1 LPLAWEGA
9 RLTSSQFWSASV
21 PWRFSSRCSSRRPIA
36 SSNEQKAKNGN
47 EFLRQASGK
56 QAGLVSEFIGFLK
69 ANKKWWLAPIIIS
82 ILLLGL
88 LVVLGGTAAAPFI
101 YALF

>member
-1 LPLAWEGA
+1 MPDSDKQKDEDDFLA
-9 RLTSSQFWSASV
+9 
-21 PWRFSSRCSSRRPIA
+21 
-36 SSNEQKAKNGN
+36 
-47 EFLRQASGK
+47 QASGK

-101 YALF
+101 YTLF

>member
-1 LPLAWEGA
+1 MSDDDNP
-9 RLTSSQFWSASV
+9 
-21 PWRFSSRCSSRRPIA
+21 
-36 SSNEQKAKNGN
+36 KDD
-47 EFLRQASGK
+47 EFLARASGK
-56 QAGLVSEFIGFLK
+56 QRGLVSEFIGFLK

-101 YALF
+101 YTLF

>member
-1 LPLAWEGA
+1 MADDQNRDDA
-9 RLTSSQFWSASV
+9 D
-21 PWRFSSRCSSRRPIA
+21 
-36 SSNEQKAKNGN
+36 
-47 EFLRQASGK
+47 EFLAKASGK
-56 QAGLVSEFIGFLK
+56 QTGLVSELLGFLK

-101 YALF
+101 YTLF

>member
-1 LPLAWEGA
+1 MTENRKPEDE
-9 RLTSSQFWSASV
+9 RD
-21 PWRFSSRCSSRRPIA
+21 
-36 SSNEQKAKNGN
+36 
-47 EFLRQASGK
+47 FLSQASGK

-101 YALF
+101 YTLF

>member
-1 LPLAWEGA
+1 M
-9 RLTSSQFWSASV
+9 SDD
-21 PWRFSSRCSSRRPIA
+21 
-36 SSNEQKAKNGN
+36 KNPRDDD
-47 EFLRQASGK
+47 EFLSQVSGK
-56 QAGLVSEFIGFLK
+56 QTGLVSEFIGFLK

-101 YALF
+101 YTLF

>member
-1 LPLAWEGA
+1 MWGHDET
-9 RLTSSQFWSASV
+9 RNMTS
-21 PWRFSSRCSSRRPIA
+21 
-36 SSNEQKAKNGN
+36 EQT
-47 EFLRQASGK
+47 
-56 QAGLVSEFIGFLK
+56 GLVSEFVGFLK

-101 YALF
+101 YTLF